1 MAAALNDRIEQE
13 MKDTISEKDQTQFI
27 ELFRQKA
34 EKTEESLR

>member
-13 MKDTISEKDQTQFI
+13 MKDTISEKDQTQLI